1 MIIYS
6 KGYLAK
12 GYSEKQDKGKNLSL
26 IYRYKKPAV
35 TSAKKDELL
44 AFARQNI
51 SPEIMDI
58 KTEYCF
64 YVETK
69 EALST
74 EEEELLRWL
83 LS

>member
-1 MIIYS
+1 M
-6 KGYLAK
+6 
-12 GYSEKQDKGKNLSL
+12 SL

-51 SPEIMDI
+51 SPEITDI

-69 EALST
+69 EPLST
-74 EEEELLRWL
+74 EEQELLRWL
-83 LS
+83 LAETFEPETFLF